1 MSDQQAPDSWTNYQK
16 MVLSEL
22 ERHEEKQDQLSMV
35 LSELERH
42 EEKQDQLSRDLT
54 DLRLLVA
61 NMSAVLNQ
69 NTESIKDLSKQ
80 IKHFEQ
86 SAATQATDITLIKY
100 KIGVVASAISTAL
113 TFLVQIGM
121 KWLEKGGN

>member
-1 MSDQQAPDSWTNYQK
+1 MSDAPIPDSWTHYQK

-22 ERHEEKQDQLSMV
+22 ERHEEKQDQLS
-35 LSELERH
+35 
-42 EEKQDQLSRDLT
+42 KDLT

-69 NTESIKDLSKQ
+69 NAESIKELSKQ
-80 IKHFEQ
+80 IKHFEH

-100 KIGVVASAISTAL
+100 KIGVAASAISTAL

>member
-1 MSDQQAPDSWTNYQK
+1 MQDPQTIDSWNRYQK
-16 MVLSEL
+16 
-22 ERHEEKQDQLSMV
+22 MV

-69 NTESIKDLSKQ
+69 TTDSIKDLSKQ
-80 IKHFEQ
+80 IKHYEQ

-113 TFLVQIGM
+113 SFLVQIGM

>member
-1 MSDQQAPDSWTNYQK
+1 MPDTPIPDSWTHYQK
-16 MVLSEL
+16 
-22 ERHEEKQDQLSMV
+22 MV

-61 NMSAVLNQ
+61 NMAAVLNQ

-80 IKHFEQ
+80 IKQFEQ
-86 SAATQATDITLIKY
+86 SAVTQATDITLIKY
-100 KIGVVASAISTAL
+100 KIGVAASIISTAL
-113 TFLVQIGM
+113 TFLVQLGM
-121 KWLEKGGN
+121 KWLEKSGN

>member
-16 MVLSEL
+16 
-22 ERHEEKQDQLSMV
+22 MV

-69 NTESIKDLSKQ
+69 NTESIKELSKQ
-80 IKHFEQ
+80 IKHFEK

>member
-1 MSDQQAPDSWTNYQK
+1 MSDTLIPDSWTHYQK

-22 ERHEEKQDQLSMV
+22 ERHEEKQDQLA
-35 LSELERH
+35 
-42 EEKQDQLSRDLT
+42 KDLT

-61 NMSAVLNQ
+61 NMAAVLNQ
-69 NTESIKDLSKQ
+69 NTESIKDLSRQ

-86 SAATQATDITLIKY
+86 KSTAQSTDITLIKY
-100 KIGVVASAISTAL
+100 KIGVTASAIATAL

-121 KWLEKGGN
+121 KWLEKGTH